1 MASGHYVVSQL
12 ASIWQFS
19 HLGQV
24 TGPYSSR
31 EVAIEAAISAA
42 KASDQADGE
51 VIVRDADM
59 RTHTVWRA
67 RVE

>member
-31 EVAIEAAISAA
+31 GAAISAA
-42 KASDQADGE
+42 KANNQADGE